1 MCSLGALLLASC
13 EDYLEK
19 TPDSNV
25 DEKIVFG
32 NYRNFQGYLDEL
44 YGKGL
49 ISYYVTGSSPWT
61 SSFDFGDDTYCN
73 QTFPVSYALTRGD
86 YMWIYS
92 NRDHNP
98 LMDMVNASG

>member
-44 YGKGL
+44 
-49 ISYYVTGSSPWT
+49 
-61 SSFDFGDDTYCN
+61 
-73 QTFPVSYALTRGD
+73 
-86 YMWIYS
+86 
-92 NRDHNP
+92 
-98 LMDMVNASG
+98 

>member
-1 MCSLGALLLASC
+1 MKKLNTFRNIAWGVCSLGALLLASC

-49 ISYYVTGSSPWT
+49 ISYYVTGFEFRGRRASISATIPT
-61 SSFDFGDDTYCN
+61 ATRP
-73 QTFPVSYALTRGD
+73 FPFRTR
-86 YMWIYS
+86 
-92 NRDHNP
+92 
-98 LMDMVNASG
+98 